1 MHAGRKIPV
10 FSGLTKEDPMNE
22 LRAESLR
29 NVAVVSSAGAGKT
42 SLVEAILFTTGAI
55 PILGTVAQGNT
66 ASDFEP
72 EEIHRRTSVST
83 SLLRCS
89 WQQTTINLV
98 DPPGALNLLG
108 EPLMALQ
115 AVDAVINVLG
125 ASGIRSEL
133 AKLWSRLKELR
144 LPRMI
149 FANEFDKDGILLE
162 NISTLCHRELD
173 VTVLPLALP
182 VKNGGQLEGVTDLLA
197 QVQVRSQVESAKV
210 QQSPIPDSLLQEV
223 GEARKR
229 LHEAVAEVDDRLLEQ
244 YCASGELTQED
255 MLIGL
260 RLGVLTGQLIP
271 LFCGSALKNIGIVPL
286 LNAVVSLLPSPAER
300 AARAPLVAVN
310 PDTGESVIRQAGEQD
325 PFSAIVFKTLIDPF
339 IGRLSYIRVL
349 SGTLQADSV
358 VFNASRGMKEKGGH
372 LYTLVGKKHT
382 AVPSARAGE
391 IVALGKLK
399 DTQTGDT
406 LCEET
411 APIRY
416 ACVTLPKPVMSFAIE
431 PKAKADVDKVSLGLH
446 KLIEED
452 PTLEFHRNA
461 DTKEMVLSG
470 LGQLHI
476 DIALEKLHRKYG
488 ADVVLHMPKIPYRET
503 IRGTAQAQGK
513 YKKQTGGHGQYGDCW
528 LELSPL
534 PRGAGFTFGNK
545 IVGGAIPRNFIPAV
559 EKGVIEA
566 MQHGTLAGCPVVDL
580 SITVYDGSYHV
591 VDSSEMAFKIAA
603 SMGFKKAMEAAHPV
617 LLEPLMT
624 LEVEAPADHI
634 GAVIGDLNARRG
646 RILHVEAK
654 DHTEVITALVPLAE
668 VLAYATTLN
677 SLTGGR
683 GSYVMEYTRYEE
695 VPRDLAG
702 RIIEEQKAEKHTVAA
717 Q

>member
-1 MHAGRKIPV
+1 
-10 FSGLTKEDPMNE
+10 MNE

-42 SLVEAILFTTGAI
+42 SLVEAILFTTGTI
-55 PILGTVAQGNT
+55 PVLGAVAQGNT

-72 EEIHRRTSVST
+72 EEIHRRTSIST

-89 WQQTTINLV
+89 WQHTTLNLI

-115 AVDAVINVLG
+115 AVDAVIVVVG
-125 ASGIRSEL
+125 TSGIRSEL
-133 AKLWSRLKELR
+133 AKVWARVKELR
-144 LPRMI
+144 LPCII
-149 FANEFDKDGILLE
+149 FANEFDKENVSLE
-162 NISTLCHRELD
+162 DLRALCHRD
-173 VTVLPLALP
+173 FDATVLPLTLP
-182 VKNGGQLEGVTDLLA
+182 INTSGHLVGVIDLLA
-197 QVQVRSQVESAKV
+197 QVQVHSQAESVKV
-210 QQSPIPDSLLQEV
+210 QQTPIPESLQQEV

-229 LHEAVAEVDDRLLEQ
+229 LQEAIAEVDDRLLEQ
-244 YCASGELTQED
+244 YCATGELAQED
-255 MLIGL
+255 MLNGL
-260 RLGVLTGQLIP
+260 RSAVRTGQLVP
-271 LFCGSALKNIGIVPL
+271 MFCGSALKNVGIVPL
-286 LNAVVSLLPSPAER
+286 LNAVASLLPSPAER
-300 AARAPLVAVN
+300 APLQAVN
-310 PDTGESVIRQAGEQD
+310 PDTGDPISRQASEGD
-325 PFSAIVFKTLIDPF
+325 PFSAVVFKTIIDPF
-339 IGRLSYIRVL
+339 IGRLSYVRVL
-349 SGTLQADSV
+349 SGTLQADSL
-358 VFNASRGMKEKGGH
+358 VFNATRALKEKGGH

-382 AVPSARAGE
+382 AVPFAKAGE
-391 IVALGKLK
+391 IIALGKLK

-416 ACVTLPKPVMSFAIE
+416 ASVALPKPVMSFAIE

-488 ADVVLHMPKIPYRET
+488 ADVVLHTPKIPYRET

-528 LELSPL
+528 LELAPL
-534 PRGAGFTFGNK
+534 PRGAGFTFANK

-580 SITVYDGSYHV
+580 SVTVYDGSYHV
-591 VDSSEMAFKIAA
+591 VDSSEMSFKIAA
-603 SMGFKKAMEAAHPV
+603 SMGFKKAMESAHPV

-634 GAVIGDLNARRG
+634 GAVIGDLNSRRG

-654 DHTEVITALVPLAE
+654 DHTELITALVPLAE
-668 VLAYATTLN
+668 VLTYATTLN

-683 GSYVMEYTRYEE
+683 GSYGMGFTRYEE
-695 VPRDLAG
+695 VPRDLAT
-702 RIIEEQKAEKHTVAA
+702 RVIEEQKAEKHTVVA

>member
-1 MHAGRKIPV
+1 
-10 FSGLTKEDPMNE
+10 MNE

-55 PILGTVAQGNT
+55 PILGTVTQGT
-66 ASDFEP
+66 TVSDFEP
-72 EEIHRRTSVST
+72 EEMHRRTSVST
-83 SLLRCS
+83 SLLRS
-89 WQQTTINLV
+89 TWQHTTINLV

-115 AVDAVINVLG
+115 AVDAVIIVLG
-125 ASGIRSEL
+125 TSGVRSEL
-133 AKLWSRLKELR
+133 AKVWSRVKELR
-144 LPRMI
+144 LPCMV
-149 FANEFDKDGILLE
+149 FANEFDKEGVALE
-162 NISTLCHRELD
+162 EIRVLCQRDLD
-173 VTVLPLALP
+173 LTALPLALP
-182 VKNGGQLEGVTDLLA
+182 VKNGGHLDGVIDLLA
-197 QVQVRSQVESAKV
+197 QVLVQSQAESAKV
-210 QQSPIPDSLLQEV
+210 QQVPIPESLQQEIA
-223 GEARKR
+223 EAQKR

-244 YCASGELTQED
+244 YCATGELAQEE
-255 MLIGL
+255 LLTGL
-260 RLGVLTGQLIP
+260 RLGVQTGQLVP
-271 LFCGSALKNIGIVPL
+271 LFCGSALKNVGIIPL
-286 LNAVVSLLPSPAER
+286 LNAVVSLLPSPTDR
-300 AARAPLVAVN
+300 AGRVPLEGVN
-310 PDTGESVIRQAGEQD
+310 PDTGEKMIRNAGEQD
-325 PFSAIVFKTLIDPF
+325 PFSAVVFKTIIDPF
-339 IGRLSYIRVL
+339 IGRLSYVRVL
-349 SGTLQADSV
+349 SGILHADSV
-358 VFNASRGMKEKGGH
+358 VFNTSRALKEKGGH

-391 IVALGKLK
+391 IVAIGKLK

-406 LCEET
+406 LCEEA

-416 ACVTLPKPVMSFAIE
+416 VGVPLPKPVMSFAIE

-488 ADVVLHMPKIPYRET
+488 ADVVLHTPKIPYRET

-534 PRGAGFTFGNK
+534 PRGTGFTFGNK

-580 SITVYDGSYHV
+580 SVTVYDGSYHV
-591 VDSSEMAFKIAA
+591 VDSSEMSFKIAA
-603 SMGFKKAMEAAHPV
+603 SMGFKKAMESAHPI

-624 LEVEAPADHI
+624 MEVEAPADHI
-634 GAVIGDLNARRG
+634 GAVIGDLNGRRG

-668 VLAYATTLN
+668 VLAYATPLN

-683 GSYVMEYTRYEE
+683 GSYVMEFARYEE
-695 VPRDLAG
+695 VPRDLAS
-702 RIIEEQKAEKHTVAA
+702 RIIDEQKAEKHAMVAH
-717 Q
+717 